1 MKNLFRYNDCNY
13 YEEYTDADHLQL
25 EKYKVIRETP
35 KGYWINNGIKE
46 KFVLKGEGKRF
57 AYVNIELALK
67 SYIKRKSRQI
77 SINKHSIRR
86 AKHSLTIAKRLQGQ
100 IESL

>member
-1 MKNLFRYNDCNY
+1 MNLFRYNDCNY
-13 YEEYTDADHLQL
+13 YEEYTDADHLLL

-57 AYVNIELALK
+57 AYVNIELALIYK
-67 SYIKRKSRQI
+67 VVRNGKRQ
-77 SINKHSIRR
+77 
-86 AKHSLTIAKRLQGQ
+86 T
-100 IESL
+100 